1 MKRRQFS
8 EISPSFFGNWNSHL
22 FFFLRTYREGTWNG
36 NLPCNS
42 GWMGTSPE
50 MYGWFW
56 ENPRRIKNSRWDSKV
71 SCLIKSASSSA
82 IWRSRADKG
91 RRLAPLNIKL
101 FPAGSIDAAPA
112 SPFGPIRQPCWRTYK
127 KRMTLCQDYCFIF
140 CLSKLILQNAK
151 IRCIIFFTY
160 RCNNCISIFKELEKK
175 IAFSNTQIRLR

>member
-8 EISPSFFGNWNSHL
+8 EISPSFFGNWSW
-22 FFFLRTYREGTWNG
+22 FFFRTYREGTWNG

-127 KRMTLCQDYCFIF
+127 KRMTLCENCFIF
-140 CLSKLILQNAK
+140 SSQNWYFCDFKMLKLDVLSFLPTDA
-151 IRCIIFFTY
+151 IIA
-160 RCNNCISIFKELEKK
+160 SQ
-175 IAFSNTQIRLR
+175 FSKN